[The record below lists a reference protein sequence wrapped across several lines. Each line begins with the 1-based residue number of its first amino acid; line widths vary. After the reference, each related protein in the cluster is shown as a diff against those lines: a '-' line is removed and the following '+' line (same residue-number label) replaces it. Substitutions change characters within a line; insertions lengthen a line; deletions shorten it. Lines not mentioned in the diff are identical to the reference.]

1 MEGVEWRMQD
11 HELYFEQE
19 EEVVVPEGE
28 EEEVANSVSGGPGL
42 RNEHC
47 YLAY

>member
-1 MEGVEWRMQD
+1 MEEVERSMQER
-11 HELYFEQE
+11 ELYFEQE

-28 EEEVANSVSGGPGL
+28 EEEVANSVSGDPEL

-47 YLAY
+47 YLVY

>member
-1 MEGVEWRMQD
+1 MQE

-19 EEVVVPEGE
+19 EEVAVPEGE

-42 RNEHC
+42 WSEHC
-47 YLAY
+47 YLVY